1 MVCVPSRLVMDSAA
15 VAAYLCDEA
24 LLLLLPVDIKLA
36 VADLYN
42 EGVVTLN
49 LVTL

>member
-1 MVCVPSRLVMDSAA
+1 MDSAA